1 MEKNIQTR
9 QELQEISIGDL
20 FTILFKKIHGRVF
33 ALSKVLIIL
42 TCSFLLTL
50 SMMGSGFHIMN
61 ANMEGENSIIE
72 VDNIF
77 LDEVIEYNKEEIPEM
92 DKKLLLISNEALI
105 LEEKEEDTFS
115 GSIVEWVSVKFI
127 SIGWGT
133 LITGNAESNR
143 ELILTT
149 IDELLCNAQ
158 ANDTGKFGCMFAT
171 SQLSEGEINVEYK

>member
-33 ALSKVLIIL
+33 ALSKVLIIW

-115 GSIVEWVSVKFI
+115 GSIVE
-127 SIGWGT
+127 
-133 LITGNAESNR
+133 
-143 ELILTT
+143 
-149 IDELLCNAQ
+149 
-158 ANDTGKFGCMFAT
+158 
-171 SQLSEGEINVEYK
+171 